1 MAMRSAWQWCG
12 WGGVLLIA
20 VVGCLGGQTG
30 QPLSSTCVNRTLELD
45 EAVQGVTANEFITA
59 FDGVHVAPLVWN
71 VSGAASIEDALTLEL
86 RRRDDTAPLLECGH
100 TLEVSMDL
108 ALTTRDYGVLER
120 RGVVVRGDA
129 GQLEEASIVMH
140 GERVTLE
147 ANLEITNG
155 EVRISGTLETS
166 DGALPATRATFASAA
181 AAAAGGGG

>member
-1 MAMRSAWQWCG
+1 MAMRSAWQRCG

-30 QPLSSTCVNRTLELD
+30 QPLSSTCGNRTLEFD
-45 EAVQGVTANEFITA
+45 EAVQGVTANEFIAA
-59 FDGVHVAPLVWN
+59 FEGVHVAPLVWK
-71 VSGAASIEDALTLEL
+71 VSGAAPIEDALTLEL

-100 TLEVSMDL
+100 TLQVSMDL
-108 ALTTRDYGVLER
+108 TLTTLDHGVLER
-120 RGVVVRGDA
+120 RGVVVGGDS
-129 GQLEEASIVMH
+129 GQLEEASIVVR

-147 ANLEITNG
+147 ANLEVTNG

-166 DGALPATRATFASAA
+166 DGALPAPTATFTSAA